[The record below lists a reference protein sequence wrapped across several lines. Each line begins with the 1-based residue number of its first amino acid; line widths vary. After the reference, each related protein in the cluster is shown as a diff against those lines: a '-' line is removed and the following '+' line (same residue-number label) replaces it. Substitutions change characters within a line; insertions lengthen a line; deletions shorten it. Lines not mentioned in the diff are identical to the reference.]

1 MSEGC
6 EYRYG
11 PSSDPLRGQPVEH
24 EGRVIQGRKEMK
36 GSTAIAQQ
44 LADILMHHIS
54 IWDMFGEQPRKHE
67 IVASSDFRA
76 ADIGADLLVSLWC
89 QIQFVLR
96 HVQDRVV
103 DPKLVNLVELEQ
115 RSTTTAEL
123 TDGCVVVGNDDLTAV
138 LFKVRGGVA
147 GT

>member
-44 LADILMHHIS
+44 LADILTHHIS
-54 IWDMFGEQPRKHE
+54 ICDMFAEQPRKHK
-67 IVASSDFRA
+67 IVPSSNFRA
-76 ADIGADLLVSLWC
+76 ADIGADLLVPFWC
-89 QIQFVLR
+89 QIQFLWR
-96 HVQDRVV
+96 HVQDSVV
-103 DPKLVNLVELEQ
+103 DPKFV
-115 RSTTTAEL
+115 
-123 TDGCVVVGNDDLTAV
+123 
-138 LFKVRGGVA
+138 
-147 GT
+147 